1 MVKSESSTDKI
12 RSKIFL
18 EEAKKFSKLVQGH
31 RKLLKAIG
39 EL

>member
-1 MVKSESSTDKI
+1 MEKSKNLAENK
-12 RSKIFL
+12 SKIVT
-18 EEAKKFSKLVQGH
+18 EEILRFRELVKGH